1 MSKKEKEAD
10 LQDFLLSKM
19 TQKAPRSAE
28 WGTYEISRSNKKIMS
43 VIKYVLTTGITTF
56 DDVVGGFPIGRIV
69 ELFGLESSG
78 KTAMALLAAARA
90 KQGFISEVIR
100 AEDGTLSYRPLNPDE
115 FEVAVLYIDNEGS
128 LDDDNKIKINGQE
141 LDVITGRCDTIE
153 GVFKMTDDFLDGA
166 ELKNEMDD
174 RSDKPGK
181 LRFYIIVVDTIA
193 STSSR
198 EDLAQAWGKR
208 DYPRVPGEI
217 SKGFTK
223 LTRRL
228 SKNNACMI
236 CTNQVRT
243 AYSAVQE
250 SRGKRGSVQ
259 SWLYSSPGGLS
270 LRFYASHRVY
280 VQTLNTIYRLTPE
293 AKFAAGF
300 QIGFR
305 TLKNRLRSPL
315 REGRMVL
322 LFDKVQGG
330 FHNDFSLLENLIY
343 TKFIEVAAKEKGT
356 DFVCKFSR
364 HGVVPTTFGEAQ
376 VKTTLDEDDDAPTPR
391 RGSRK
396 DPGFK
401 FRAEWPKFYADHKAD
416 IDKLWQAAVDFTFNT
431 PGLDGIV
438 VDEDDLEQAD
448 EEA

>member
-1 MSKKEKEAD
+1 MN
-10 LQDFLLSKM
+10 QR
-19 TQKAPRSAE
+19 APRSAE
-28 WGTYEISRSNKKIMS
+28 WGTYEISRSNKKVMS
-43 VIKYVLTTGITTF
+43 AIKYVLTTGITPF

-100 AEDGTLSYRPLNPDE
+100 AEDGTLTYRPLDPEE

-128 LDDDNKIKINGQE
+128 LDDDNKSKINGKE

-166 ELKNEMDD
+166 EIKTEMDD
-174 RSDKPGK
+174 TAGRTK

-223 LTRRL
+223 LTRRV
-228 SKNNACMI
+228 SKNNVCMI

-243 AYSAVQE
+243 AYSAGQ
-250 SRGKRGSVQ
+250 GGNKGGGSVQ

-280 VQTLNTIYRLTPE
+280 VQTLNSIYRLTPE
-293 AKFAAGF
+293 AKFAAGI

-305 TLKNRLRSPL
+305 TIKNRLRPPL

-322 LFDKVQGG
+322 LFDKDKGG
-330 FHNDFSLLENLIY
+330 LHDEFSLLENLVY
-343 TKFIEVAAKEKGT
+343 TKFIELENKEKGT
-356 DFVCKFSR
+356 DFVCKFAKN
-364 HGVVPTTFGEAQ
+364 GVVPTTFGDA
-376 VKTTLDEDDDAPTPR
+376 VKTSLDEDDSAPRPR
-391 RGSRK
+391 RGGKK

-401 FRAEWPKFYADHKAD
+401 FRYEWPAFYQAHKVD
-416 IDKLWQAAVDFTFNT
+416 LDNLWKAAVVYTFNT
-431 PGLDGIV
+431 PGIDGIGSADDD
-438 VDEDDLEQAD
+438 VDEESD
-448 EEA
+448 

>member
-1 MSKKEKEAD
+1 MSKKED
-10 LQDFLLSKM
+10 LQDFLMGKM
-19 TQKAPRSAE
+19 LKKAPHSAE

-43 VIKYVLTTGITTF
+43 AIKYVLTTGITTF

-90 KQGFISEVIR
+90 KQGFISEAILN
-100 AEDGTLSYRPLNPDE
+100 EDGTYTYRPLNKDD
-115 FEVAVLYIDNEGS
+115 FDVAVLYIDNEGS
-128 LDDDNKIKINGQE
+128 LDDDHKIKINGQE
-141 LDVITGRCDTIE
+141 FDVITGRCDTIE

-166 ELKNEMDD
+166 EQLAEADEAAGRK
-174 RSDKPGK
+174 K
-181 LRFYIIVVDTIA
+181 LRIYIIVVDTIA

-198 EDLAQAWGKR
+198 EDLAQPWGKR
-208 DYPRVPGEI
+208 DFPRVPGQI
-217 SKGFTK
+217 SQGFTK

-243 AYSAVQE
+243 TYGGQT
-250 SRGKRGSVQ
+250 SRNNGAVQ

-280 VQTLNTIYRLTPE
+280 VQTLNTVYKLAPE

-305 TLKNRLRSPL
+305 TIKNRLRAPL

-322 LFDKVQGG
+322 LFDKLKGG
-330 FHNDFSLLENLIY
+330 FNDEFSLLENLVY
-343 TKFIEVAAKEKGT
+343 TKFIEVATKEKGT
-356 DFVCKFSR
+356 DFVCKFAKNNL
-364 HGVVPTTFGEAQ
+364 VPTTFGDA
-376 VKTTLDEDDDAPTPR
+376 VKSSLDEDDSSRSPR
-391 RGSRK
+391 RGKK

-401 FRAEWPKFYADHKAD
+401 FRGEWPKFYMEHREDVD
-416 IDKLWQAAVDFTFNT
+416 RLWKAAVEYTFST
-431 PGLDGIV
+431 PGINGVLVG
-438 VDEDDLEQAD
+438 EDDLEENNED
-448 EEA
+448 